1 MKIALAHKRL
11 DLGGGTERDFY
22 RTAEGLRDLGH
33 EVHLFCGEFRVPPP
47 KETHAHRVPT
57 LRLGRTAQLLSFA
70 FLGPKTIL
78 PHRCDVLVSF
88 GRMVSQD
95 VLRSGGGS
103 HRVFLEKMKQ
113 GEGALRRFWHRV
125 SLYHRSVLAVE
136 TLQFRPQSYRRVLA
150 VSQEVKREIVR
161 TYMVPEDKIAVVY
174 NGVDPERFHPHNR
187 ERSRARIKAQWGI
200 PSEAPLVLFVG
211 SGFQRKGLS
220 RLLKVWGSPL
230 LQGIYLLVVGEDVH
244 WERYRSWAASQGQG
258 RVVLAGRQVNIE
270 DYFGAA
276 DILALPAFQEAF
288 GNVILE
294 ALASGV
300 PVLTT
305 MAVGAAELL
314 AGQLREGIL
323 VNPDDPRELQ
333 DKILAM
339 VDHRRWS
346 NLTSMARELGERW
359 SWSNHFL
366 ELERVLDAVCQEKQ
380 SYGQTGRLLRESSP

>member
-70 FLGPKTIL
+70 FLGPKAIH

-113 GEGALRRFWHRV
+113 GEGALRQIWHRV

-150 VSQEVKREIVR
+150 VSQEVKREIMR

-211 SGFQRKGLS
+211 SGFQRKGLN

-258 RVVLAGRQVNIE
+258 RVVLAGRQDNIE
-270 DYFGAA
+270 DYYGAA

-288 GNVILE
+288 GNVVLE

-314 AGQLREGIL
+314 AGELREGIL

-346 NLTSMARELGERW
+346 YLTSKARELGERW
-359 SWSNHFL
+359 SWSKHFL
-366 ELERVLDAVCQEKQ
+366 ELERVLGAVCQEKQ
-380 SYGQTGRLLRESSP
+380 SYGQTGRPLRESSP